1 MNKKILAALAAL
13 IIGAAALPARAGGH
27 HGHDHHHHHP
37 HGHGHGA
44 HARVVRVEPLYERVR
59 ISVPVEHCWDER
71 VRHVHDGPDRVV
83 ATLAGGAVG
92 AVIGNHVSNG
102 RGAGTVVGAIA
113 GAVVGS
119 ELAGDGRREVHYR
132 TVRRCEVRHEQ
143 RVEQRVV
150 AYRVTYE
157 HGGRRGTVR
166 LAYDPGRYVA
176 IADVRR
182 RG

>member
-1 MNKKILAALAAL
+1 MNNKILATLAAVVL
-13 IIGAAALPARAGGH
+13 GATSLGVQAGGRH
-27 HGHDHHHHHP
+27 HDDRHDRHDNR
-37 HGHGHGA
+37 A
-44 HARVVRVEPLYERVR
+44 RARVVHVQPIVERVR
-59 ISVPVEHCWDER
+59 FSVPVEHCWNER
-71 VRHVHDGPDRVV
+71 ERHVQRGGDRTA

-92 AVIGNHVSNG
+92 AVIGNRVGDG
-102 RGAGTVVGAIA
+102 RGVATVAGAIA
-113 GAVVGS
+113 GAVIGS

-132 TVRRCEVRHEQ
+132 DVRRCEVRHED
-143 RVEQRVV
+143 RFERRVV

-157 HGGRRGTVR
+157 HRGRREVAR